1 MNSEPLPRPHVF
13 DALSDDLKLALR
25 LPVQEPGYAATVLAT
40 LAVAIG
46 ATVAVASVYHSV
58 VLRPLPFPEPERL
71 VAIENLYPGA
81 GVTEDGGN
89 SVPHYFDRRESV
101 EAFEEVAVFRAVD
114 RTLDGEGA
122 PERIA
127 AALASPSLFTAL
139 RVEPAL
145 GRFFAEEESEPGKEA
160 KAVLSWGLWR
170 RLYGASDHR
179 ATTMLP
185 HRGARG
191 GARALGQTLRID
203 GTAHTVVGVLPPG
216 FRFVDLE
223 AELWLPA
230 AFTAEDRSD
239 DRRHSNNWVMV
250 ARLAPGATVERAR
263 GEVEAL
269 NATERERFPEMG
281 QLLLDAGFHTEV
293 EPLHEALIEDIRP
306 TLGLLVAGSLC
317 VLLIACVNL
326 ANLALARATARTREL
341 ATRSALGAGRWRLG
355 RQVVVES
362 LVLVLAGCGLGLLA
376 GLGGLRLLARLG
388 VERIPRGA
396 EISLDLPVVV
406 ATLPAAIAIGV
417 ALGTIPALR
426 LFRGNLHG
434 YFRQDARTG
443 SAGRRATAARD
454 LLVGVQVAGAAILLV
469 GAGLL
474 LASFVELLAVDPGF
488 RSEGVATA
496 TVSLPESRYAEDAAR
511 LAFARELV
519 AEARALPGVESAAAA
534 TAIPFGGS
542 FSANVI
548 SVEGYVRRPGESL
561 LAPFQTLVTSD
572 YFETLGIPLLEGRT
586 FDERDREGSLPV
598 VVVDRW
604 LAERYWPGESA
615 LGKRIALG
623 APDLDEEPRWMTVV
637 GVVGEVRMATLG
649 AGDQHG
655 AFYMPHGQLPG
666 FSRALTLVARVGPEG
681 GDPTAL
687 TEPVRRVVQRIDPAL
702 PIFDAAT
709 LEERVGRSL
718 IARRA
723 ALVLAVVFGA
733 VALFLAAVGLYGVLA
748 YSVARRTRE
757 LGIRVV
763 LGSTARGLLGLVLG
777 RSARVT
783 GIGLAAGLAG
793 AFLLTRWMAGLLYGV
808 EAADP
813 RIYAA
818 VALVLAAVALAA
830 SLAPARRAT
839 RVDPAVVLTS
849 E

>member
-1 MNSEPLPRPHVF
+1 MQSEPLPRPHVF
-13 DALSDDLKLALR
+13 DALRDDLKLAHR

-46 ATVAVASVYHSV
+46 ATVAVASVFHSV
-58 VLRPLPFPEPERL
+58 VLRPLPFSEPERL
-71 VAIENLYPGA
+71 VALENLYPGA
-81 GVTEDGGN
+81 GVTEHGGN

-101 EAFEEVAVFRAVD
+101 EAFEEVAVFRPVD

-127 AALASPSLFTAL
+127 AALASPSLFPVL

-145 GRFFAEEESEPGKEA
+145 GRFFAEEESEPGNEA

-170 RLYGASDHR
+170 RLYGGSEN
-179 ATTMLP
+179 
-185 HRGARG
+185 
-191 GARALGQTLRID
+191 ALGQTLRVD

-293 EPLHEALIEDIRP
+293 EPLREALVEDIRP

-362 LVLVLAGCGLGLLA
+362 LVLVVAGCGLGLLA
-376 GLGGLRLLARLG
+376 GLGGLRLLTILG

-406 ATLPAAIAIGV
+406 ATLAAAVAIGI

-426 LFRGNLHG
+426 LFRGDLHG
-434 YFRQDARTG
+434 HFRQDARTG

-488 RSEGVATA
+488 RAEGVATA
-496 TVSLPESRYAEDAAR
+496 TVSLPDSRYAEDAAR
-511 LAFARELV
+511 LTFARELV
-519 AEARALPGVESAAAA
+519 AAARALPGVESAAVA

-548 SVEGYVRRPGESL
+548 TVEGYVRRPGESL
-561 LAPFQTLVTSD
+561 LAPFQTLVTPG
-572 YFETLGIPLLEGRT
+572 YFETLGIPLLDGRS

-623 APDLDEEPRWMTVV
+623 APDLDEELRWMTVV

-655 AFYMPHGQLPG
+655 AFYMPHGQLPD
-666 FSRALTLVARVGPEG
+666 FSRALTLVARVGPEE
-681 GDPTAL
+681 GDPGSL

-709 LEERVGRSL
+709 LEQRVGRSL

-793 AFLLTRWMAGLLYGV
+793 AFLLTRWMSGLLYGV
-808 EAADP
+808 EATDP
-813 RIYAA
+813 RIYAVVA
-818 VALVLAAVALAA
+818 VVLAAVALAA
-830 SLAPARRAT
+830 SLAPARRAA
-839 RVDPAVVLTS
+839 RVDPAVVLAA

>member
-1 MNSEPLPRPHVF
+1 MKSEPLPRPPVF
-13 DALSDDLKLALR
+13 DALRDDLKLALR

-46 ATVAVASVYHSV
+46 ATVAVASVFHSV

-71 VAIENLYPGA
+71 VALENLYPGA
-81 GVTEDGGN
+81 GVTEHGGN
-89 SVPHYFDRRESV
+89 SVPHYFDRRKSV
-101 EAFEEVAVFRAVD
+101 EAFEEVAVFRPVD

-127 AALASPSLFTAL
+127 AALASPSLFPVL

-145 GRFFAEEESEPGKEA
+145 GRFFAEEESEPGNEA

-170 RLYGASDHR
+170 RFYGGSDHR
-179 ATTMLP
+179 AP
-185 HRGARG
+185 RG
-191 GARALGQTLRID
+191 GARALGQTLRVD

-293 EPLHEALIEDIRP
+293 EPLREALIEDIRP

-341 ATRSALGAGRWRLG
+341 ATRSALGAGR
-355 RQVVVES
+355 
-362 LVLVLAGCGLGLLA
+362 
-376 GLGGLRLLARLG
+376 
-388 VERIPRGA
+388 
-396 EISLDLPVVV
+396 
-406 ATLPAAIAIGV
+406 
-417 ALGTIPALR
+417 
-426 LFRGNLHG
+426 
-434 YFRQDARTG
+434 
-443 SAGRRATAARD
+443 RATAARD

-488 RSEGVATA
+488 RAEGVATA
-496 TVSLPESRYAEDAAR
+496 TVSLPDSRYAEDAAR
-511 LAFARELV
+511 LTFARELV
-519 AEARALPGVESAAAA
+519 AAARDLPGVESAAAA

-542 FSANVI
+542 FSANAI

-561 LAPFQTLVTSD
+561 LAPFQTLVTPG
-572 YFETLGIPLLEGRT
+572 YFETLGIPLLDGRT
-586 FDERDREGSLPV
+586 FDERDRQGSLPV

-623 APDLDEEPRWMTVV
+623 APDLDEELRWMTVV
-637 GVVGEVRMATLG
+637 GVAGEVRMATLG
-649 AGDQHG
+649 AGEQHG
-655 AFYMPHGQLPG
+655 AFYMPHGQQPG
-666 FSRALTLVARVGPEG
+666 FSHALTLVARVGPEG
-681 GDPTAL
+681 VDPAAL
-687 TEPVRRVVQRIDPAL
+687 TKPVRRVVQRIDPAL

-723 ALVLAVVFGA
+723 
-733 VALFLAAVGLYGVLA
+733 
-748 YSVARRTRE
+748 
-757 LGIRVV
+757 
-763 LGSTARGLLGLVLG
+763 
-777 RSARVT
+777 
-783 GIGLAAGLAG
+783 G
-793 AFLLTRWMAGLLYGV
+793 AFLLTRSMAGLLYGV
-808 EAADP
+808 EATDP
-813 RIYAA
+813 AVYAV
-818 VALVLAAVALAA
+818 VALMLAAVALAA
-830 SLAPARRAT
+830 SLVPARRAT